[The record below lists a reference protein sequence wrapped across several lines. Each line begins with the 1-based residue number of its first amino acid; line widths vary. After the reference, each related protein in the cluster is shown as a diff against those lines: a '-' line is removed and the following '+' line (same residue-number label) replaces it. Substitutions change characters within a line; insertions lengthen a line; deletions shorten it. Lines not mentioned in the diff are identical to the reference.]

1 MIVVIAVEQSIRAI
15 GKPRKGPDM
24 VARLP
29 PQLAPAGLIRIYVC
43 QCGSR
48 GLQGSLGRMELERMY
63 VGMYVCMY
71 IWHSYWN
78 RLESFTVKRHG
89 PERDMNKLWV
99 KGDDEFSDL
108 SHRPV
113 KWIIAST
120 GHPVTHMGSQLI
132 PMSCADF
139 R

>member
-63 VGMYVCMY
+63 VGMYVCIY
-71 IWHSYWN
+71 GTHIGIDWN
-78 RLESFTVKRHG
+78 PSQSNAMVL
-89 PERDMNKLWV
+89 N
-99 KGDDEFSDL
+99 
-108 SHRPV
+108 
-113 KWIIAST
+113 
-120 GHPVTHMGSQLI
+120 VT
-132 PMSCADF
+132 
-139 R
+139 